1 MSSLER
7 TVYFLGAGAT
17 RADHPQIPLMDD
29 LLHEIVASGS
39 AEGPLLRFLRD
50 VFGRHGVRLG
60 PGAQAMPRIDD
71 VFTIIDARLSGRAP
85 SPGGRSREELT
96 EIRRHLIASIGQV
109 IARSMDGG
117 HGRVATRF
125 AKLLPEASSAIIS
138 TNYDIVMDNA
148 LLERQPQNI
157 NYGVPIRQAVHR
169 VTGPLGGRFDEM
181 HHFRPI
187 PGGQEAVVRGGIPLM
202 KLNGSLN
209 WLYCPRC
216 DEVDITLHPREG
228 AVVILDEPELGRCGR
243 AECTSPYEP
252 VLVGPSLEQR
262 YEHRVLRDIWARAE
276 RALESAESLVL
287 IGYSLPDADYL
298 IRAMLART
306 FAYRSRDVT
315 VITMP
320 GNATEE
326 SQLVRRYRRV
336 FSECAIDG
344 GGFAG
349 FVDRMAE
356 AA

>member
-1 MSSLER
+1 MPSQAR

-29 LLHEIVASGS
+29 LLREIVASGS
-39 AEGPLLRFLRD
+39 AEGPLLRFLWD
-50 VFGRHGVRLG
+50 VFGRHGVRLEAG
-60 PGAQAMPRIDD
+60 QVMPRIDD
-71 VFTIIDARLSGRAP
+71 VFTMIDARLSGRAP

-109 IARSMDGG
+109 IARSIEGG
-117 HGRVATRF
+117 RGRVATRF
-125 AKLLPEASSAIIS
+125 ARLLGDSSSAIIS

-169 VTGPLGGRFDEM
+169 VTGLLAGRFDEM

-216 DEVDITLHPREG
+216 DEVDITLHPKEG

-262 YEHRVLRDIWARAE
+262 YEHRVLRDIWSRAE
-276 RALESAESLVL
+276 QALDAAERLVL

-306 FAYRSRDVT
+306 FAYRSRAVT
-315 VITMP
+315 VVTMARSAA
-320 GNATEE
+320 GDA
-326 SQLVRRYRRV
+326 QLVQRYRRV
-336 FSECAIDG
+336 FSECTVDFS
-344 GGFAG
+344 GFAH
-349 FVDRMAE
+349 FVERLAE